1 MRQRRPGTVL
11 VILLVAFLATATT
24 LFAQRTTGGIS
35 GTITDS
41 TGGVLPGATVTA
53 TCTDTNQSRTAVSDT
68 QGGFTFPELAI
79 CLYRVTAE
87 LPGFKTVARDAPV
100 VAN

>member
-53 TCTDTNQSRTAVSDT
+53 TCTDTNQSRTALSDT
-68 QGGFTFPELAI
+68 QGGLTFPQLPI
-79 CLYRVTAE
+79 CLYRLSAD
-87 LPGFKTVARDAPV
+87 LPAFQKASRHSP
-100 VAN
+100 